1 MPTRLL
7 DKAKKP
13 KEVEPSKPHG
23 EASAQA
29 FIEAEAA
36 EIAADKAE
44 QSKKVAG
51 NRQKDRP
58 K

>member
-1 MPTRLL
+1 LL